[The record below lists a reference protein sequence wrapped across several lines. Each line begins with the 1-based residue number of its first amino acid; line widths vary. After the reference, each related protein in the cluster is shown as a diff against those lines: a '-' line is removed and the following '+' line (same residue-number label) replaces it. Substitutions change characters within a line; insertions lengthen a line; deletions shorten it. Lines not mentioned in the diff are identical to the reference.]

1 MPSMPKLVANIKC
14 ENCDKV
20 FTTHSNLKR
29 HIICIHENKNMKYL
43 KHKKEE
49 GKYVCELCGKK
60 FFPSNRLKEHYI
72 KRHSDDQL
80 NQVGIDLEA
89 LQYKK
94 PKAI

>member
-1 MPSMPKLVANIKC
+1 
-14 ENCDKV
+14 
-20 FTTHSNLKR
+20 
-29 HIICIHENKNMKYL
+29 MKYL

-72 KRHSDDQL
+72 KHHSDDKL

-89 LQYKK
+89 LRYKK